1 MYERVE
7 NYPAG
12 NCTFKVNI
20 RNTRERY
27 ERCFKVTIKTPERG
41 QWCRSG
47 VFVVNFEHISHL
59 VLVFLLLD
67 LSRLMSVG

>member
-1 MYERVE
+1 M
-7 NYPAG
+7 
-12 NCTFKVNI
+12 FKVNI

-27 ERCFKVTIKTPERG
+27 ERCSKVTINTPKQG

-47 VFVVNFEHISHL
+47 VFIFNFDHISHL

-67 LSRLMSVG
+67 LSGLMSVGSLSLPWSLY